1 MSQENTSESLD
12 TPAQDAAVAEAVA
25 SASVTPAGEPATG
38 DVPAEAVSAAGEE
51 TSVEESATP
60 SSEAADP
67 EPVEPAAD
75 TAAEEPAAA
84 PAADPEPAADT
95 EAAAPD
101 PEPAAE
107 ADTAAAAAPAP
118 EPTRAPSPAPRP
130 TPRPG
135 GPRPSPAAAAP
146 AAVVVEPLLES
157 TDPSQWG
164 RVDAAG
170 VVYLRTATGERE
182 VGSWQAGEPEAGLAH
197 YGRRYDD
204 FVTEIAL
211 LEKRLATKSGDPKA
225 TKAQAQQLRDSIE
238 TLSAVGDLDSA
249 AARLETVIGA
259 ADEVAA
265 SLAQERA
272 AARAAAVATKEALCV
287 EAESLAES
295 TQWKATGDRL
305 KAIVDEWRS
314 IRGIDRKVDDALWK
328 RFARARD
335 TFTRRRGSHFA
346 DMDKERSIAKDAK
359 EKLITRAEELSEST
373 EWGETAGEYRNLMAE
388 WKASGRAPRDVEDAL
403 WDRFRAAQEKF
414 FSRRNQTF
422 ADRDAEFDA
431 NAKVKEALLVEAEKI
446 DPASDLDGAK
456 GLLRSIQDRW
466 EAAGKVPRERI
477 RELDARLR
485 AVEDKVKSAEDS
497 LWRKTDPETTARLE
511 QFRSRAETFR
521 AQAAKATAAGDK
533 KRAAQAEAQALQWE
547 EWLKAAENAVED

>member
-12 TPAQDAAVAEAVA
+12 TPAQDAVVADAVAP
-25 SASVTPAGEPATG
+25 ASV
-38 DVPAEAVSAAGEE
+38 
-51 TSVEESATP
+51 
-60 SSEAADP
+60 
-67 EPVEPAAD
+67 
-75 TAAEEPAAA
+75 TAAEEPATPGTTEEATEAAATEQVEAPAAAEQAEAPAPAEQAETTPTAEPAAEVPTETAAEESPSTAPETTETAA
-84 PAADPEPAADT
+84 PAA
-95 EAAAPD
+95 
-101 PEPAAE
+101 
-107 ADTAAAAAPAP
+107 PAP
-118 EPTRAPSPAPRP
+118 HPSPIPRP

-135 GPRPSPAAAAP
+135 GPRPSPAAATP

-157 TDPSQWG
+157 SDPSQWG
-164 RVDAAG
+164 RVDEAG

-182 VGSWQAGEPEAGLAH
+182 VGSWQAGEPEAGLTH

-225 TKAQAQQLRDSIE
+225 TKAQAQQLRDSID
-238 TLSAVGDLDSA
+238 TLAAVGDLDSA

-265 SLAQERA
+265 TLAQERA
-272 AARAAAVATKEALCV
+272 AARAAAVATKEALCA
-287 EAESLAES
+287 EAETLAES

-346 DMDKERSIAKDAK
+346 DMDKERSLAKDAK

-431 NAKVKEALLVEAEKI
+431 NAKVKEELLVEAEKI
-446 DPASDLDGAK
+446 DPTSDLDGAK

-533 KRAAQAEAQALQWE
+533 KRAAQAEAQAEQWE